1 MKIQPINNTIYAN
14 RVKQS
19 EEPKNPTFEG
29 KIQIQTAKTLDNK
42 LMTAMT
48 KLNLTNVSLRRF
60 MPHLDASEP
69 KGKYS
74 RIIMEKIK
82 ATEERIR
89 NIEEAIATGVKPARV
104 REAEND
110 ISFYNSWN
118 DSSEESYY
126 RKKADKEG
134 KAAKAKQNWFGKTFN
149 SKYSDA
155 YDEAMKP
162 YWDKH
167 YRYCRIRNDISNLRN
182 IVADYE
188 KSSNMQ
194 LEMLASLR
202 REKAAYD
209 AQLTSAGLTDAIG
222 RTMMSEGGINERI
235 AGYEDVKVK
244 IQKEFVGPLCGTT
257 EIENAK
263 LPDGK
268 AYTGD
273 KNVVPVPA
281 AVVLYGATGVGKT
294 EMLRGIEEQC
304 AQSANV
310 LHFPPETTIEG
321 FRDTMKEYLA
331 RARAEHGNSHK
342 RTILLI
348 DEAEKFLCMTE
359 GKAQKLL
366 SGLEVDD
373 FEVLTRYGSED
384 KDNIDYLKSL
394 LDRISELPDG
404 KDSTKSATTL
414 FITTNYPH
422 LIDQDLM
429 RRKGKFTPIA
439 VPPASN
445 SDLREVIRHYFKLNS
460 EMLEM
465 IKMLSKNDNFQ
476 EILNGQVRLT
486 AKARQVLMD
495 KKENGTLD
503 GMSINYELTDWPN
516 MERFLKFANP
526 SQKRGAYS
534 NVEWKYIV
542 NEAFDRYLE
551 NPSIPMYKHFF
562 EVQSETVRDIT
573 PRRYANFRAIFSMV
587 NDKIE
592 KGEMDEADQ
601 NFDNLINQYQ
611 HGELDAETEMG
622 VEKRMEEIQE
632 QFEVLTKKKKSGVLT
647 EGEQM
652 QYDLYKR
659 WTDAWEV

>member
-29 KIQIQTAKTLDNK
+29 KMQIQTAKTLENK

-48 KLNLTNVSLRRF
+48 RLNLTNVSLGRF
-60 MPHLDASEP
+60 MPHLDIKA
-69 KGKYS
+69 GKYS
-74 RIIMEKIK
+74 QIIMEKIK
-82 ATEERIR
+82 ATDERIR
-89 NIEEAIATGVKPARV
+89 ILEEVIATGVKPAKV
-104 REAEND
+104 IEAEND
-110 ISFYNSWN
+110 LRFYFSWN
-118 DSSEESYY
+118 DASEESYY
-126 RKKADKEG
+126 RDKAVKEG
-134 KAAKAKQNWFGKTFN
+134 KAAKAKQGWFGRTFN

-155 YDEAMKP
+155 YDKAMKP
-162 YWDKH
+162 YWDGH
-167 YRYCRIRNDISNLRN
+167 YRYNRINSNIINLRN
-182 IVADYE
+182 IITDYE
-188 KSSNMQ
+188 KSNNMQ
-194 LEMLASLR
+194 LELLTSLK
-202 REKAAYD
+202 REKASYD
-209 AQLTSAGLTDAIG
+209 AQLTSAALTDAIG
-222 RTMMSEGGINERI
+222 RTMMAEGGINERI
-235 AGYEDVKVK
+235 AGYEDVKVR
-244 IQKEFVGPLCGTT
+244 IQKEFVGPLCGTK

-273 KNVVPVPA
+273 KNVVQVPA

-304 AQSANV
+304 AQTANV
-310 LHFPPETTIEG
+310 LHFPPETTIKG
-321 FRDTMKEYLA
+321 FQDTIKEYLA
-331 RARAEHGNSHK
+331 KARAEYAKPEHK

-348 DEAEKFLCMTE
+348 DEAEKYLCMTK
-359 GKAQKLL
+359 GKAEKLL
-366 SGLEVDD
+366 SGLETDD
-373 FEVLTRYGSED
+373 FEILSMYGSND

-404 KDSTKSATTL
+404 KDSTKSATTF

-439 VPPASN
+439 IPPASN

-460 EMLEM
+460 DMLEM
-465 IKMLSKNDNFQ
+465 IKMLAKNDNFQ

-486 AKARQVLMD
+486 AKAKQVLMD

-503 GMSINYELTDWPN
+503 GMNINYELTDWPN

-551 NPSIPMYKHFF
+551 NPSVPMYMHFF
-562 EVQSETVRDIT
+562 DVQNETVRDIT
-573 PRRYANFRAIFSMV
+573 PRRYANFRAIHSMV
-587 NDKIE
+587 NDKVE
-592 KGEMDEADQ
+592 KGDMDDAEQ
-601 NFDNLINQYQ
+601 TFDNLLKQYRC
-611 HGELDAETEMG
+611 GTLDKETEQG

-632 QFEVLTKKKKSGVLT
+632 QFETLTKKKKTGTLT